1 MSANG
6 KSEITL
12 IMIYVD
18 MYNTP
23 KQENISTYSYEMQ

>member
-23 KQENISTYSYEMQ
+23 KQSTYSYEMQ